1 MPDRDASGR
10 RVYNDKELEKLK
22 LLSKICSL
30 GGSIGSLASL
40 EIPELK
46 DLMGKFEVS
55 EPVTF
60 EASPIAQPVTDESI
74 DTQSILNHLLFA
86 LQDFKLDIISHE
98 LHKLK
103 ITMSLKDLCF
113 KILMP
118 LLQEIGFRVY
128 NNTLSVAQEHA
139 ISSII
144 RFHIGQFVYQN
155 YERKR
160 KKALW
165 QL

>member
-30 GGSIGSLASL
+30 GGSIGSLAGL

-74 DTQSILNHLLFA
+74 DTQSILNHLLLA
-86 LQDFKLDIISHE
+86 QDFKLDIISHE

-113 KILMP
+113 
-118 LLQEIGFRVY
+118 R
-128 NNTLSVAQEHA
+128 S
-139 ISSII
+139 
-144 RFHIGQFVYQN
+144 
-155 YERKR
+155 
-160 KKALW
+160 
-165 QL
+165 